1 MFQQSSNYD
10 FNAFPP
16 SLRYASVFLSSVFA
30 GLLMFGAFASTLPA

>member
-16 SLRYASVFLSSVFA
+16 SLRYASVFLSSVIA
-30 GLLMFGAFASTLPA
+30 GVVVFGAFAGTLAA